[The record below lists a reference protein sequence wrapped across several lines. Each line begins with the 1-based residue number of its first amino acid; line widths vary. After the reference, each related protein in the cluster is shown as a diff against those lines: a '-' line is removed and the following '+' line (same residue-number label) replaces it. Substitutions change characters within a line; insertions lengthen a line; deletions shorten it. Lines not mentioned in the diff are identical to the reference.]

1 LNPIDCLGIRPELA
15 LTSGE
20 YCPKSSYSGIS
31 LFMGSSMD
39 RRAPP
44 DARRSSPLT
53 RLRSLGGVLIRSAE
67 TFRVPE
73 PEDERDFEPEDFL
86 PDERRGEEALIP
98 SPMPE
103 RRLLDLRGVVT
114 VDEAEAEAGEVMEV
128 VPVDLLRM
136 CKVEEV
142 EEANIDDLPSVVTA
156 PDLKGDLLTSAFPV
170 TCLKLEL
177 VLLGPPCM
185 TPAMFCSSSNV
196 ESRWL

>member
-1 LNPIDCLGIRPELA
+1 
-15 LTSGE
+15 
-20 YCPKSSYSGIS
+20 
-31 LFMGSSMD
+31 MD

-53 RLRSLGGVLIRSAE
+53 RLRSLGGVFIRSAE
-67 TFRVPE
+67 TFRTPV

-86 PDERRGEEALIP
+86 PDERQGEEALIP
-98 SPMPE
+98 RPMPE

-114 VDEAEAEAGEVMEV
+114 VDEAEAEAEEVMEVV

-136 CKVEEV
+136 CRVDEV
-142 EEANIDDLPSVVTA
+142 EVVDEANIDDRPSVVIP

-196 ESRWL
+196 EFRWL

>member
-1 LNPIDCLGIRPELA
+1 
-15 LTSGE
+15 
-20 YCPKSSYSGIS
+20 
-31 LFMGSSMD
+31 MD

-44 DARRSSPLT
+44 EARRSSPLT
-53 RLRSLGGVLIRSAE
+53 RLRSLGGVFIRSAE
-67 TFRVPE
+67 TFRAPE

-86 PDERRGEEALIP
+86 PDERRGEEALMP
-98 SPMPE
+98 SPIPE

-114 VDEAEAEAGEVMEV
+114 EDEAEAEAEEVMEVV
-128 VPVDLLRM
+128 VPVDLLRT

-142 EEANIDDLPSVVTA
+142 EEANIDDRPSVVTA

-196 ESRWL
+196 EFRWL